1 MFTFIRIV
9 KSFKVRTVGSNLIL
23 NSISYTQS
31 FIKRRHRYQRM
42 WSRYG
47 IQNISSITNICK
59 YPYRGIYILTTFS
72 IIEKK
77 EFEEKGRIIGKK
89 RKREKNN
96 FKRVSVLKGGK
107 WIFTMEWKKA
117 IEIHSFFLT
126 GKVFE
131 CFISKPINLYRK
143 QFFLYFLIF

>member
-59 YPYRGIYILTTFS
+59 YPYRGIYILTIFS

-96 FKRVSVLKGGK
+96 LKRVSVLKGGK
-107 WIFTMEWKKA
+107 LSEVCPLFMNIYHGMKKSNRNTFIFFNRE
-117 IEIHSFFLT
+117 SFW
-126 GKVFE
+126 VFH
-131 CFISKPINLYRK
+131 IKTYK
-143 QFFLYFLIF
+143 LI

>member
-47 IQNISSITNICK
+47 IQNISCITNICK

-77 EFEEKGRIIGKK
+77 EFEEKGRIIGKR
-89 RKREKNN
+89 RKRWKNN
-96 FKRVSVLKGGK
+96 LKRVSVLKGGK

-126 GKVFE
+126 CAQPGL
-131 CFISKPINLYRK
+131 NYRNV
-143 QFFLYFLIF
+143 QRILE